1 MARVVLILDMFLS
14 KRGDKM
20 LKEGDKERNEKKK
33 RLCAFQKSGIRW
45 EVTLTVRMLG
55 WSRLTT
61 PPKEE

>member
-33 RLCAFQKSGIRW
+33 GFVRFKSPESGGR
-45 EVTLTVRMLG
+45 
-55 WSRLTT
+55 SH
-61 PPKEE
+61 